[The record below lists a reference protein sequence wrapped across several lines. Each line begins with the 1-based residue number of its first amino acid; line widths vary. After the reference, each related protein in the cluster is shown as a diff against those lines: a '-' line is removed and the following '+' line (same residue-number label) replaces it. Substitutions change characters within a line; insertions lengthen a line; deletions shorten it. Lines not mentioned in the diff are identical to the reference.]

1 MNEKLINKAF
11 LFTSKYFIESCHNDG
26 KPVYFHCVK
35 VAMKLRD
42 LGYDE
47 KYIVAGILHDLVED
61 TDCTLED
68 IANEFGQEMAD
79 LIAAVSFNPEIED
92 RFEQS
97 KQMID
102 AAVEYGKDA
111 LIIKAVDMYENG
123 LFFHLVQKLDVKEY
137 LVKKYAYFLNIAQKY
152 IADEPAFELYKQ
164 GTSSIK
170 LTKEEESQLK
180 AN

>member
-1 MNEKLINKAF
+1 MNEKLINRAF
-11 LFTSKYFIESCHNDG
+11 LFAGKYFIESCHNTG

-35 VAMKLRD
+35 VAMKLRE

-47 KYIVAGILHDLVED
+47 KFIIGGILHDLVED
-61 TDCTLED
+61 TDCKLKD
-68 IANEFGQEMAD
+68 IADEFGQEMAN

-102 AAVEYGKDA
+102 AAVKYGNDA

-123 LFFHLVQKLDVKEY
+123 KFFHLVTKPDVKEY
-137 LVKKYAYFLNIAQKY
+137 LVKKYKYFADVAEKFIG
-152 IADEPAFELYKQ
+152 DEPAFKLYQKGAQTIKMNDELAQ
-164 GTSSIK
+164 
-170 LTKEEESQLK
+170 
-180 AN
+180 